1 MNHSTW
7 STPIADAPI
16 ADRTWRLDHAEVR
29 TCSSEVNAAAQ
40 PGSKS
45 DARSIDPGAGSGPRS
60 TAVGFIP
67 AWVHALR
74 NWLCL
79 RLDRVEGMNVRFEH
93 VLHQFATTI
102 ATVDDPALVQAGLL
116 RLAHQLAPASRIE
129 LVSGQE
135 PAVDHEVETEPGDAG
150 PCSEERPA
158 DTWARPSGQ
167 AVLEVPLR
175 CGASVC
181 GRLRLRSRS
190 GGRSPLRIQT
200 IRRLT
205 TLCTMAA
212 SAMECLGNHAEWPRH
227 DDPEH
232 HGGTQSVTPTRNAT
246 QTAPPLH
253 PSILLHDATFLNAVL
268 PFALNQAR
276 RHREPLSL
284 LCMAVDRQRGVQ
296 ELLGRAEVDRL
307 IRHVAEI
314 TGSLI
319 RVSDIVARLDDDRVV
334 AVLPRA
340 PRGGALHVAEKICR
354 AVAEKSPAD
363 CNTPNLTV
371 SIGVATFPS
380 CAGNVYSLLDAADE
394 ALGWA
399 QNHGRN
405 QAVLAPP
412 RPTPASSQAQAQA
425 HALACP
431 S

>member
-1 MNHSTW
+1 MCSTNSPRPSQPW
-7 STPIADAPI
+7 TIRPSC
-16 ADRTWRLDHAEVR
+16 E
-29 TCSSEVNAAAQ
+29 AA
-40 PGSKS
+40 
-45 DARSIDPGAGSGPRS
+45 
-60 TAVGFIP
+60 
-67 AWVHALR
+67 
-74 NWLCL
+74 
-79 RLDRVEGMNVRFEH
+79 
-93 VLHQFATTI
+93 
-102 ATVDDPALVQAGLL
+102 LL
-116 RLAHQLAPASRIE
+116 RLARQMAPASRIE
-129 LVSGQE
+129 LVSGQA
-135 PAVDHEVETEPGDAG
+135 PAIDHEVETELGGEGPGSG
-150 PCSEERPA
+150 ERPA
-158 DTWARPSGQ
+158 DRWARPSGQ

-190 GGRSPLRIQT
+190 GGRSPLRSQT
-200 IRRLT
+200 IQRLT

-212 SAMECLGNHAEWPRH
+212 SAMECLGNHAEWPR
-227 DDPEH
+227 DDDLEH
-232 HGGTQSVTPTRNAT
+232 PGGAPSAPPARNAA

-284 LCMAVDRQRGVQ
+284 LCVAIDRQRGVQ

-307 IRHVAEI
+307 IRHVGEI

-319 RVSDIVARLDDDRVV
+319 RTSDIVARLDDDRVV

-340 PRGGALHVAEKICR
+340 PRGGALHVAENICR

-380 CAGNVYSLLDAADE
+380 CADNVYSLFDAADE
-394 ALGWA
+394 ALAWA

-412 RPTPASSQAQAQA
+412 RPSPAPSQA
-425 HALACP
+425 HAQAPP
-431 S
+431 SRAPPDPIQSQNTVIVWLFSRLTRPFSRTTIKASELGRWGSPVNCR